1 MSERVMSRAGLGT
14 ARLAFLAALSCV
26 VACGT
31 TVDSL
36 GSGETERPGN
46 DVPASVML
54 GPLRGPTTYPNP
66 LRDLLALE
74 RGDIDA
80 KIEETFRR
88 LFEGDPVME
97 RIYLGVGEDQGFV
110 LDVLHSDVR
119 TEGMGYAMMI
129 TVQLDKR
136 DYFDRLWSY
145 AKQALPYREGANEG
159 YYRSSCMVG
168 GEPQPCADP
177 FGPQQFAMALIFAHG
192 RWGDEPGRID
202 YAADAL
208 ALLEILRDKE
218 RVNGLGDGVTNMF
231 DEDAKLVL
239 DVPETAAAGR
249 TRPSIEMPA
258 YYELWAQATGDAF
271 WSDAAEAA
279 REHWA
284 RTAHE
289 RTGLMP
295 LRATFEGMPVQGS
308 EGFEPES
315 YRALIN
321 IALDSIWFGEHD
333 WHVDNAN
340 RLLATF
346 VSPEKIGTSY
356 ELNGTPRTTQQDA
369 ALVFAAG
376 AVATIATANTRQNY
390 LTAAWE
396 MDFPTGAP
404 RYYAGLIQLL
414 SLLVMSGQYRV
425 Y

>member
-1 MSERVMSRAGLGT
+1 MPRARRSRQEMRPRRSRCSRATIAPIRMAASGSKPKCCGSTRSRRADKKVRRGDGRSGSFGAIQTASLPHAYADSWMSERVMSRAGLGT

-159 YYRSSCMVG
+159 
-168 GEPQPCADP
+168 
-177 FGPQQFAMALIFAHG
+177 
-192 RWGDEPGRID
+192 
-202 YAADAL
+202 
-208 ALLEILRDKE
+208 
-218 RVNGLGDGVTNMF
+218 
-231 DEDAKLVL
+231 
-239 DVPETAAAGR
+239 
-249 TRPSIEMPA
+249 
-258 YYELWAQATGDAF
+258 
-271 WSDAAEAA
+271 
-279 REHWA
+279 
-284 RTAHE
+284 
-289 RTGLMP
+289 
-295 LRATFEGMPVQGS
+295 
-308 EGFEPES
+308 
-315 YRALIN
+315 
-321 IALDSIWFGEHD
+321 
-333 WHVDNAN
+333 
-340 RLLATF
+340 
-346 VSPEKIGTSY
+346 
-356 ELNGTPRTTQQDA
+356 
-369 ALVFAAG
+369 
-376 AVATIATANTRQNY
+376 
-390 LTAAWE
+390 
-396 MDFPTGAP
+396 
-404 RYYAGLIQLL
+404 
-414 SLLVMSGQYRV
+414 
-425 Y
+425 